1 MAWGFTVTC
10 VACLAT
16 LLFAEA
22 SRPGWR
28 RPAKMAASS
37 AFVAVA
43 LSRGAWETGFGRWML
58 AGLAL
63 SWLGDLLLTYPSS
76 KAFLGGLVAF
86 LLAHLAYIV
95 AFLVRG
101 LAGPL
106 WLATLV
112 VLVVGAFILRWLW
125 PHVDQQMRLPVLA
138 YVATIT
144 LMVLAAAATAQADAD
159 WRIPVG
165 AVAFYLSDVAVAR
178 DRFVAPGVVNRIWGL
193 PLYYGAQLLFAW
205 AAAS

>member
-10 VACLAT
+10 VAGLAA
-16 LLFAEA
+16 LLWAETN
-22 SRPGWR
+22 RPAWR
-28 RPAKMAASS
+28 RPAKMVAST

-43 LSRGAWETGFGRWML
+43 LSLGAWDTGFGRWMVV
-58 AGLAL
+58 GLAL
-63 SWLGDLLLTYPSS
+63 SWLGDLLLTYPSRT
-76 KAFLGGLVAF
+76 AFLSGLVAF
-86 LLAHLAYIV
+86 LVAHVAYIV

-101 LAGPL
+101 ASEPL
-106 WLATLV
+106 WFPTLV

-138 YVATIT
+138 YVVTIT

-205 AAAS
+205 VAAA

>member
-16 LLFAEA
+16 LLFAET
-22 SRPGWR
+22 SRPNWR
-28 RPAKMAASS
+28 RPAKMAAST

-43 LSRGAWETGFGRWML
+43 LSLEAWDTGFGRWML
-58 AGLAL
+58 AGLVL
-63 SWLGDLLLTYPSS
+63 SWLGDLLLTYRGRP
-76 KAFLGGLVAF
+76 AFLGGLVAF
-86 LLAHLAYIV
+86 LLAHVAYIV

-101 LAGPL
+101 VAGPS
-106 WLATLV
+106 WFATLV
-112 VLVVGAFILRWLW
+112 VLAVGVFILRWLW
-125 PHVDQQMRLPVLA
+125 PHVDQQMRLPVMA
-138 YVATIT
+138 YVVTIT
-144 LMVLAAAATAQADAD
+144 LMVLAATAKVQADAD

-165 AVAFYLSDVAVAR
+165 AVAFYLPDVAVAR

-205 AAAS
+205 TAGA